1 MSGMRRIGFCILA
14 LILAICTCACD
25 ELTARDEA
33 YKGLDALKACDF
45 YGAQQH
51 FAEAYPVLK
60 DKPAVELGFAFSI
73 LFGALD
79 APDFSS
85 LLMRLG
91 MTSTLQEVCLNRNE
105 RPVYDTI
112 AGEDDCLSN
121 RSGEHDIEWPY
132 LCTDSADC
140 DGLSHID
147 PSLLWWDIVDVIQQ
161 NRNTLLRTS
170 SMFSNAANHMSAPY
184 TVDNMLGFRSLTIH
198 QADLLFFAAI
208 IKTLVF
214 LSDVATK
221 YETRFSVVQTLDHT
235 YCSQQADI
243 INRYV
248 GIAGNSPNLSDSI
261 SLVKSIFFDIELAF
275 VHARLL
281 REAYDNDPQSQ
292 CARNLS
298 IFKWTNV
305 PYGVMDNII
314 SFASAFRQSQVVV
327 RDVFSPDIQIHLS
340 ALLSNLPAR
349 TMQQTIVMCVRDE
362 LDAVL
367 GIYVQYLNQY
377 ITPPLFE
384 PGLESFKLHHDTSYR
399 LSSGWRRWSF
409 ADLL

>member
-1 MSGMRRIGFCILA
+1 MVLS
-14 LILAICTCACD
+14 AICGCACN

-33 YKGLDALKACDF
+33 YKGLDALRACDF

-51 FAEAYPVLK
+51 FSEAYPVLK
-60 DKPAVELGFAFSI
+60 DKPAVELGFAFAI
-73 LFGALD
+73 LLGALD

-91 MTSTLQEVCLNRNE
+91 MTSTLRDFCLKQNE
-105 RPVYDTI
+105 RPAYDI
-112 AGEDDCLSN
+112 IVGEDDCLSN
-121 RSGEHDIEWPY
+121 RSGGHDIEWPY
-132 LCTDSADC
+132 PCTDSADC

-147 PSLLWWDIVDVIQQ
+147 PSLLWGDIVDVIQQ
-161 NRNTLLRTS
+161 NRNTLLSTS

-184 TVDNMLGFRSLTIH
+184 TADNMMGLRSITIH

-214 LSDVATK
+214 LSDVATQ
-221 YETRFSVVQTLDHT
+221 YETQFSVVQTLERKD
-235 YCSQQADI
+235 CLKQADI

-248 GIAGNSPNLSDSI
+248 GIAGNSPNLYDSE

-281 REAYDNDPQSQ
+281 REAYDSDSNPQ
-292 CARNLS
+292 CAQNLS

-314 SFASAFRQSQVVV
+314 SFASAFRQTPVVV
-327 RDVFSPDIQIHLS
+327 HDIFTPELQINLPELLGNLPIRTTEQLLVSCDRNKLALS
-340 ALLSNLPAR
+340 AGVY
-349 TMQQTIVMCVRDE
+349 I
-362 LDAVL
+362 
-367 GIYVQYLNQY
+367 QYLNQY
-377 ITPPLFE
+377 ISPPLFE
-384 PGLESFKLHHDTSYR
+384 PGLETFKIHHDITYR
-399 LSSGWRRWSF
+399 ASTGWRRWTF
-409 ADLL
+409 FDLL